1 MVLAIRPDSWN
12 FPLLL
17 HVGGAMLLVASL
29 TVAIVAFVQSWREQ
43 DPDGSAQL
51 FRFGALTMF
60 FAALPAYFVMRV
72 GAQWILSREHLENSN
87 ASWIGIGFGTS
98 DFGGLI
104 LIVTLILTGIALRR
118 SRRRWRPRQAGQG
131 RRRPAAAAD
140 GALPRRHLG
149 DDDQA
154 QLIRPRSRR
163 AGRPA

>member
-1 MVLAIRPDSWN
+1 MTVLAIRPDSWN

-60 FAALPAYFVMRV
+60 FAALPAYFVMRI

-98 DFGGLI
+98 DFGGLLLI
-104 LIVTLILTGIALRR
+104 LTLILTGIALRR
-118 SRRRWRPRQAGQG
+118 SRRGGGLGKLAKVG
-131 RRRPAAAAD
+131 
-140 GALPRRHLG
+140 GALPLLLMLLYLV
-149 DDDQA
+149 A
-154 QLIRPRSRR
+154 IWAMTTKPS
-163 AGRPA
+163 